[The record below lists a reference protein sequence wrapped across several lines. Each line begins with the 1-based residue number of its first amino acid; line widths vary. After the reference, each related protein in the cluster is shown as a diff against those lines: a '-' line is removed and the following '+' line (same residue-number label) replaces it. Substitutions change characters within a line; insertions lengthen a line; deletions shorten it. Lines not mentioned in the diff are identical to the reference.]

1 MSAKKAK
8 HTDEFLAAARQNERR
23 KDSRAEIYNVAGKIA
38 ATLLTRI
45 NAADAMDEETIQELA
60 NKVVMEASIM
70 ALCLWDE
77 IDDHIEGLPPHA

>member
-8 HTDEFLAAARQNERR
+8 HTDACLVAARQDERR
-23 KDSRAEIYNVAGKIA
+23 KQSRGAIYSVAGRIA

-45 NAADAMDEETIQELA
+45 NAAEVMDKEGINALA
-60 NKVVMEASIM
+60 EKVVMEASIM

-77 IDDHIEGLPPHA
+77 IDDQIEDAGRP